1 MLEFFLAVLAVGV
14 IAFMGVRA
22 TRKPVTVAL
31 QMVAEPKVARGTIGV
46 GSQVS
51 VPFARR
57 NVIGQV
63 TSINGRRVRILAL
76 VKGHKQTVIRKIHC
90 LQPA

>member
-1 MLEFFLAVLAVGV
+1 MEYFFLLLMVGVLAFVG
-14 IAFMGVRA
+14 IRA
-22 TRKPVTVAL
+22 TRKPVTVAP
-31 QMVAEPKVARGTIGV
+31 QMMAEPKVARGPIGA

-57 NVIGQV
+57 QVIGRV
-63 TSINGRRVRILAL
+63 TRIGGRRVRIVAL
-76 VKGHKQTVIRKIHC
+76 VKGHKQMVIRKIHC